1 MTIPEASDFSDL
13 RTERL
18 MPLLTKQNLPN
29 SRLRLTWFLVF
40 FLFTVFFFFDGH
52 NVFRT
57 IQEGLTIE
65 QTAARVEEGGIERRI
80 SLLSL
85 FGFGIITLMRKNRKR
100 LQINGFLSWLILFFL
115 ALAFFSLAWTNDIFL
130 TFRKVV
136 VLGMFS
142 LAALAVAERFSV
154 RDVNLIAFCVPAGY
168 LLLGL
173 AAEIGLGTFHPLAQ
187 SYRFAGT
194 LHPNQQ
200 GINCALLVLSSF
212 CLMENGK
219 RGRGFFLTI
228 ALVGLVFLILT
239 KSRTSFE
246 STIVALFVYGS
257 LVLSRPRKFA
267 LFLSITIAFCL
278 LLLIV
283 GDNLFPAL
291 QRGILLGREGDPD
304 SIFSLT
310 QRVPLWKECLEYLVE
325 RPLQGYGYGG
335 FWTPQHILK
344 LSGEQGWGFAEAHS
358 GYLEIALGLGLVGAV
373 TYVLILIVG
382 MRRSF
387 ILHRASPSTG
397 HAFFAVLLIFCLF
410 ENVLESAVV
419 SPTML
424 AFMSMVALAHLA
436 LIDSYEKNQ
445 RINLAKNKQRL

>member
-1 MTIPEASDFSDL
+1 MTIRESSNFMEL
-13 RTERL
+13 RPQRL
-18 MPLLTKQNLPN
+18 MPSPTKQSLPN
-29 SRLRLTWFLVF
+29 SQSRLTWFFLL

-57 IQEGLTIE
+57 IREGQTIE
-65 QTAARVEEGGIERRI
+65 QSAARVEEGGIGRRI

-85 FGFGIITLMRKNRKR
+85 FGFGIIILMRRNRKH
-100 LQINGFLSWLILFFL
+100 LQISGFFGWLILFFL

-130 TFRKVV
+130 TFRR
-136 VLGMFS
+136 VLV
-142 LAALAVAERFSV
+142 LAIFWLSALAVAEHFSV
-154 RDVNLIAFCVPAGY
+154 RDINLIAFSIPAGY
-168 LLLGL
+168 LLLGF
-173 AAEIGLGTFHPLAQ
+173 AAEIGLGTFHPLADN
-187 SYRFAGT
+187 YRFCGT

-200 GINCALLVLSSF
+200 GINCALLVLSSV

-228 ALVGLVFLILT
+228 ALVALVFLILT
-239 KSRTSFE
+239 KSRTSFG
-246 STIVALFVYGS
+246 STILALFAYGS
-257 LVLSRPRKFA
+257 LVLARPRNFA

-310 QRVPLWKECLEYLVE
+310 QRVPLWKECLEYIGR

-344 LSGEQGWGFAEAHS
+344 SSHVQGWGVGEAHS
-358 GYLEIALGLGLVGAV
+358 GYLEIALGLGLVGTV

-387 ILHRASPSTG
+387 IFHRASPSTG
-397 HAFFAVLLIFCLF
+397 HAFFGVLLMFCLL
-410 ENVLESAVV
+410 EGLLESAIVAP
-419 SPTML
+419 SL
-424 AFMSMVALAHLA
+424 LYFISIVALAYLGFK
-436 LIDSYEKNQ
+436 DT
-445 RINLAKNKQRL
+445 RVPRR